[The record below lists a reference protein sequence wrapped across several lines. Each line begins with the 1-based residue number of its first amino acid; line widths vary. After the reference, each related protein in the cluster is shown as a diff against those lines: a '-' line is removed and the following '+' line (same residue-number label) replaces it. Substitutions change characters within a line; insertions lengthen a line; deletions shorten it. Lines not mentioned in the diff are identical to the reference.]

1 MNITLRKSY
10 YIKIICICII
20 SIALDLILFIDI
32 SSPPAWDQGYHLS
45 NLFKMHNIIS
55 NDNIT
60 IPIKIDR
67 ILNVTDNYRGPL
79 TYFLSS
85 LKLFLINN
93 SYKVAYISNHI
104 FNTICIISIFELG
117 KLIKDSKTGLWAS
130 IFFAFSPLIIKERT
144 DYLIDL
150 SLTSFTVSNILFL
163 TKWYFS
169 KKEISIYS
177 FLSGVTLSL
186 IFLTKP
192 TGIVIF
198 IVPSII
204 LFLRRF
210 NKRISKKGFLLEFVI
225 FFFTFFLLILPWFS
239 RHWITIISSTL
250 NAFKW
255 GVNYQEGLDFNT
267 LEGWLFYINN
277 IPNIFGIF
285 NLILIFIILLS
296 NIKNRKNLNNLINKF
311 KSKELIW
318 LSVIILNFYIV
329 VSFMSTKDPRFF
341 MPIYP
346 VVCIYFSLIFNYLNL
361 FFFRNSLKITIM
373 TFSITLSMIIQ
384 ISNYKNIISFN
395 NYSFLKSWPHK
406 QIIKEIEK
414 QSPYHISTLAILPD
428 TIEINTFNLEAEAVR
443 QGERV
448 AIRQIVSNKESYK
461 DDLKY
466 FDWFLIKTDDQGVM
480 TSESKI
486 LLQNYLSTNPSF
498 IVHKEWQLNDTSKV
512 SLYKR
517 KVLNSSIKK
526 SKCRSEPSFE
536 IKEIDNGIKL
546 KFISTGEIISSS
558 SLLVDFT
565 SENFKLN
572 ENISIAQGLINNS
585 LDNSKCYEVIQD
597 LPFEKNNFKKES
609 KIFFSPKILN
619 DSGEIIN
626 ITSKNNFINFSNNEI
641 NNLNTILMGNKIRE
655 VDKLGQYLKKGEFEK
670 LFNLVGILN
679 QSDPKQRYLENSELI
694 YKQRY
699 EETKELNHLYNVL
712 ISQILQKKVENA
724 LVTVNNI
731 LNFDFTNGNTYL
743 TKSIINTYLIKP
755 REALEAINKA
765 KIYNKSSESEP
776 IIEILEA
783 VVNIMNFKFLNAY
796 QILS

>member
-1 MNITLRKSY
+1 MIITLGKRD
-10 YIKIICICII
+10 YIKLIIICCI
-20 SIALDLILFIDI
+20 SIALDLFFFIDI

-45 NLFKMHNIIS
+45 NLFKMYNIIS
-55 NDNIT
+55 NHNIS
-60 IPIKIDR
+60 IAIKFDE

-85 LKLFLINN
+85 LKLILIDN

-117 KLIKDSKTGLWAS
+117 KLIKDSNTGFWAS
-130 IFFAFSPLIIKERT
+130 IFFTFSPLIIKERT

-150 SLTSFTVSNILFL
+150 SLTSFTILYILFL
-163 TKWYFS
+163 TKWNLS

-177 FLSGVTLSL
+177 FLSGINLAL
-186 IFLTKP
+186 IFLTRP

-198 IVPSII
+198 FIPTII
-204 LFLRRF
+204 LFLQKF
-210 NKRISKKGFLLEFVI
+210 KEKIYKKNFLLEAFV
-225 FFFTFFLLILPWFS
+225 FFLFFTLLILPWFS
-239 RHWITIISSTL
+239 RHWITILSSTL

-255 GVNYQEGLDFNT
+255 GINYQEGLDYNT
-267 LEGWLFYINN
+267 LEGWLFYLKK
-277 IPNIFGIF
+277 IPDVFGIF
-285 NLILIFIILLS
+285 NFILIFIILLS
-296 NIKNRKNLNNLINKF
+296 SILNISNLKNLINKF

-318 LSVIILNFYIV
+318 LSVISLNFYIL
-329 VSFMSTKDPRFF
+329 VSFMSTKDLRFF

-346 VVCIYFSLIFNYLNL
+346 VICIYLSLIFNYLTL
-361 FFFRNSLKITIM
+361 FFFRNKLKIMAM
-373 TFSITLSMIIQ
+373 TFSLSLSIIIQ
-384 ISNYKNIISFN
+384 INQYKNIIVFKN
-395 NYSFLKSWPHK
+395 NSFLESWPHK
-406 QIIKEIEK
+406 QIIREIEI

-428 TIEINTFNLEAEAVR
+428 TKEINTFNLEAEAVR
-443 QGERV
+443 QGEKV
-448 AIRQIVSNKESYK
+448 AIRQVVSNKESYK
-461 DDLKY
+461 EDLKY

-480 TSESKI
+480 TSESKVS
-486 LLQNYLSTNPSF
+486 LQKYLSNNQSF
-498 IVHKEWQLNDTSKV
+498 IVHKEWKLNDKSKV

-517 KVLNSSIKK
+517 KVLSSYIKE
-526 SKCRSEPSFE
+526 SKCSSEPF
-536 IKEIDNGIKL
+536 IDLKEIDNGIKL
-546 KFISTGEIISSS
+546 RFISTGEIISSS
-558 SLLVDFT
+558 NLLVDFT
-565 SENFKLN
+565 SENLKLN

-597 LPFEKNNFKKES
+597 LPFEKNKFKKES
-609 KIFFSPKILN
+609 KIFFNPKILD

-626 ITSKNNFINFSNNEI
+626 ITSKKNYINFSNKKI
-641 NNLNTILMGNKIRE
+641 NNLDKILMENKIRQ

-699 EETKELNHLYNVL
+699 EETRELNHLYNVL
-712 ISQILQKKVENA
+712 ISQILQKKVKNA

-743 TKSIINTYLIKP
+743 TKSIINTYLMKP

-765 KIYNKSSESEP
+765 KMYNRSSESEP
-776 IIEILEA
+776 IIEILEG
-783 VVNIMNFKFLNAY
+783 VVNIMNFKLLNAY
-796 QILS
+796 KILS